1 MMNGSMTWELARF
14 MAGRVIDDAD
24 GDHAKQVEEIYLRAY
39 GRRPNAEEIR
49 MGIAAIEEFRKQW
62 PTRLAS
68 DNGDAPRASSAN
80 WLALANY
87 CHAIL
92 NSAEFSFI
100 D

>member
-1 MMNGSMTWELARF
+1 MMNGSMTWDLARF
-14 MAGRVIDDAD
+14 MAGRVIDDAGAD
-24 GDHAKQVEEIYLRAY
+24 RVKQIEQVYLRAY
-39 GRRPNAEEIR
+39 SRVPTSDEI
-49 MGIAAIEEFRKQW
+49 AIGKSAIDDFARQW
-62 PTRLAS
+62 PARLVS
-68 DNGDAPRASSAN
+68 DNGDAPHAATAQ